1 MAVGLQVQLTS
12 ICVLLMV
19 AEKMEKTYLGAHTE
33 AAKITIE
40 DLHSSDLQPM
50 DLDHFTMGLLF
61 ELYKYVKVKGLLTKV
76 FIKWFEKLCPLA
88 NRGQADLEKVRK
100 RVDLLFQKRKTLLS
114 KKQKEKANELDDTFF
129 DFRTVRKVDV
139 YVDAGGGDDGLDN
152 HSQPDI
158 EEVSFVSD
166 VNTVDVGEVQLPD
179 ITHRAVRGHGHTE
192 LEPMKQKNELTF
204 EIIQKQRRIRTL
216 ETKISTLK
224 EDYNKIKKIVG
235 HFNPRNVRKRDKLA
249 KTRAEQFKITSKE
262 LREKDDEIAGLTVKL
277 EQLTE
282 DGALAHQQ
290 FLNDQINAVGQLK
303 NKLIKARKSRNH
315 FKRKVAILKS
325 NRTLGLHSTETN
337 TQLKKK
343 LKEKDDQ
350 IMYLESVHDP
360 EHETFPDLK
369 DKSGCY
375 SENVRMCVMELTGLE
390 VANDKVPQVI
400 ICVSQYIAGR
410 HLQKAD
416 VPNPSTVRAIS
427 DEGQYVAKR
436 FIAEQLKESTNWGLC
451 KDGTTRKKRKILDTS
466 ITLSSGDIISLG
478 FTRVAHETGEAIA
491 GTSKDALT
499 EIAEMQA
506 HDDTGLTSESFI
518 EEHGLKKLSY
528 FMSDRAANEKKS
540 NRLLNEW
547 KQETLQTDEDQQTVH
562 SFHCSVHV
570 LLGFHSNTVAALK
583 PLEAEISEE
592 LGHGLGMKGKDMFKD
607 WKSKPAV
614 ERIALSASQIFG
626 PEGDYLGLRDKWEA
640 HCQHE
645 NIKSCI
651 ESYKDNRFNG
661 LFAVAAQ
668 IVAHRSD
675 FIKVLEAVEKP
686 NKKLQA
692 VLADLKCDIIVT
704 LLHALGI
711 IFVKVTRPYWILTGT
726 KKGESVKYLELYKV
740 IQPLRNLLHRCST
753 DPSVLLGDANLLD
766 SLPVE
771 QDFLFDRVFKVPEG
785 QHDLVCRVLKLI
797 CAAFVKTIDKQLAD
811 FLPEGL
817 YGSEPS
823 EIDLQRTSFAHVNNL
838 GCEHHFGDYDSSI
851 RRRPNA
857 SLHYHSSVEIL
868 KRNRCAIRVWLKN
881 LSEKHRKK
889 IWKAARKHGKK
900 LRAKHKEQET
910 SVKIQIHDELFKA
923 KKLEKKIAKR
933 LVKKAAATRARK
945 KGTTAQK
952 QTLNKQTKTKTKRT
966 KRAIQ
971 CPEPPTEEFKLNQ
984 WIAVAYVEN
993 WYPGCIEKVSSKD
1006 GVTANFLKPAGKVG
1020 EFVRP
1025 ANPDIAD
1032 VIRADVLAI
1041 GSSCIPEPTAGGR
1054 RWRIP
1059 FPSASKIQQAYIGLK
1074 TYRKW

>member
-303 NKLIKARKSRNH
+303 NKLIKAR
-315 FKRKVAILKS
+315 
-325 NRTLGLHSTETN
+325 
-337 TQLKKK
+337 
-343 LKEKDDQ
+343 
-350 IMYLESVHDP
+350 
-360 EHETFPDLK
+360 
-369 DKSGCY
+369 
-375 SENVRMCVMELTGLE
+375 
-390 VANDKVPQVI
+390 
-400 ICVSQYIAGR
+400 R